1 MRKWQAIPVAIV
13 AALLAGAA
21 LFTSAAPVVTHAA
34 VAQPNLSLVC
44 QVSASC
50 TFASAPAGGIDVD
63 VVLTNQSGAPI
74 TVAAFAFDLYNSAAA
89 FLTPSLPVG
98 NTGFLLDAGWS
109 SACAL
114 ALVPAVA
121 DLGNYTSTGGTA
133 SQITCFTNGSETVA
147 DGASPTL
154 ATVHFAVSGNNSA
167 NLRLN
172 NATVSDANQVLLIG
186 CSANEIP
193 PTPPAIYA
201 AGPGS
206 CTGAT
211 VSVGS
216 SQPTNTPQPTATPT
230 ATPVPTGTPC
240 VAHCPTPTSLAFK
253 TITPNAGT
261 QTATA
266 PTKVPATAAPGGT
279 TPPPPPATGAGGSK
293 PVGNTGGAAA
303 GGSRPVH
310 LPDAGVGANNGIDW
324 MAAALLSLLAVAIGG
339 ATGVLY
345 FGAAHV
351 SASRRGRGQ

>member
-44 QVSASC
+44 QVSAGC

-63 VVLTNQSGAPI
+63 VVLTNQSGSPI

-98 NTGFLLDAGWS
+98 NVGFMLDAGWS
-109 SACAL
+109 CG
-114 ALVPAVA
+114 LVPTLA
-121 DLGNYTSTGGTA
+121 DTGDYTSTGGTA
-133 SQITCFTNGSETVA
+133 SHITCFTGGAGETVA
-147 DGASPTL
+147 DGATPTL

-167 NLRLN
+167 NLLLIN
-172 NATVSDANQVLLIG
+172 TTVGDPDAVPLIG
-186 CSANEIP
+186 CSASEAP
-193 PTPPAIYA
+193 PTPPATFLP
-201 AGPGS
+201 GPGS

-211 VSVGS
+211 VLVGS

-230 ATPVPTGTPC
+230 GTPVPTRTPC
-240 VAHCPTPTSLAFK
+240 GAHCPTPTSLAFK

-279 TPPPPPATGAGGSK
+279 TPPPPPPPATGAGGSK
-293 PVGNTGGAAA
+293 PVGNTGGAGAA
-303 GGSRPVH
+303 GSRPVH

-324 MAAALLSLLAVAIGG
+324 TAAALLSLLAVAIGG